1 MMRESQNVS
10 GLSHYLGPGKIGFR
24 DDVRFRGALPG
35 GFPFHAG
42 AYGLA
47 RGVVFGLFYLTW
59 ALAIKAPTMLI
70 TLHPLN
76 QSLIYFTMARC
87 LIRGL
92 PVIQDGRILFRADIN
107 YPDPAT
113 PLEFG
118 RRWA

>member
-10 GLSHYLGPGKIGFR
+10 GASHFPAPGKIGFR

-76 QSLIYFTMARC
+76 QSLIYFTMAWC

-92 PVIQDGRILFRADIN
+92 LVIQGGRNLFRVESN
-107 YPDPAT
+107 RPDPGGTGLCPGA
-113 PLEFG
+113 
-118 RRWA
+118 